1 MAHQVWR
8 DIKYSSLADRLA
20 DKETIYCGRKIFSS
34 YWELMVFAA
43 MVGFHNSQKKPVNE
57 KGYAILQGVFENN
70 EADAYVYLC
79 ALQDQKS
86 GDIFREKNENECWN
100 IFESYANSGLEIIGN
115 WLLDSPGDTDGVDTI
130 LNKIKIITADLI
142 AKDEV
147 KIDLNK
153 LEL

>member
-1 MAHQVWR
+1 M
-8 DIKYSSLADRLA
+8 K
-20 DKETIYCGRKIFSS
+20 
-34 YWELMVFAA
+34 
-43 MVGFHNSQKKPVNE
+43 NE
-57 KGYAILQGVFENN
+57 GHMEYEKAYEIPQRVFENN

-86 GDIFREKNENECWN
+86 GDIFREKNENECWK

-130 LNKIKIITADLI
+130 LNKMKTITADLI
-142 AKDEV
+142 DKDEV

-153 LEL
+153 LEI

>member
-1 MAHQVWR
+1 MAQVWR
-8 DIKYSSLADRLA
+8 DIKYSSLADRLV
-20 DKETIYCGRKIFSS
+20 DKQTIYCDQKIFSS

-43 MVGFHNSQKKPVNE
+43 MVGFHHSQKISVNE
-57 KGYAILQGVFENN
+57 KAYEIPQRVFENN

-86 GDIFREKNENECWN
+86 GDIFREKNENECWK

-130 LNKIKIITADLI
+130 LNKMKTITADLI
-142 AKDEV
+142 DKDEV

-153 LEL
+153 LEI